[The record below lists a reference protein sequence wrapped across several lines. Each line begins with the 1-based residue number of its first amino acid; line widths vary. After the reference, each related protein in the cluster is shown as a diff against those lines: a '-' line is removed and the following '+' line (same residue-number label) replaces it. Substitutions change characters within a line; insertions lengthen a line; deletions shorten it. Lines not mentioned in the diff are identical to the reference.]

1 MNENELDTSI
11 QGFDQNDISSETPT
25 NNPNRFMNQT
35 DLDLALTMEKA
46 TELNNER
53 LERISEDEEANAE
66 LLKQQELAEKDQG
79 FLANNPIQAVQEVG
93 KSIYGGATD
102 AIESIG
108 SFVDLTGDT
117 IMSVANRIQGNPQ
130 EYGQNPFAFREY
142 LQEGG
147 ASPGILNIPDKYE
160 VQNHSG
166 MGKLVRG
173 LVEFGLLTYA
183 TSLTG
188 GAMAPTMFGKTAQ
201 FANKVRGAHLLR
213 GALKNNT
220 PLIGGMVRGVARTGK
235 GSKFIRFLPKGA
247 SIAAEG
253 SVADLI
259 SSSSDYGN
267 MANLLNEY
275 APWLPFSEFLSV
287 DPDKDNP
294 WTARIKA
301 IFSGAGLNIAGYTV
315 VAFGRGR
322 YAALRARKAG
332 ATIDEANTIGN
343 RVMDDSI
350 RNDVAEEYKQRDD
363 LKTDAVKDGKGI
375 PDDPYGEYIQQ
386 HINDDNLGR
395 LYTGLTKGNLKDVV
409 GNDAF
414 FHGSHAGIL
423 GDYPYLN
430 LNERRWT
437 DENLFGNGFYATDDL
452 TVAAINRD
460 PTKGLVIGRDKD
472 GLKKVVYRIKQKGK
486 VKFLDADK
494 LYNWNSKSKEVQA
507 FKRAGILD
515 DTGEFASA
523 WPSNGQV
530 SYSQFIDLIK
540 DRQLYP
546 REEVT
551 AVLDEIN
558 RSLTELGYGG
568 ITYTAKQG
576 NKPHKVRI
584 YWDPDSQIDLD
595 RYNLANRSDF
605 ETEMPIFEEG
615 NFRHRPP
622 RKPWKTNLEA
632 GRGLQGSRGAQY
644 IMDRIGKRFL
654 AKGVDEAEVKEI
666 GEFIELIGDRFFGDV
681 SLSFTNKLN
690 AKGRFKF
697 GEKLVEIQQKAM
709 EEEGL
714 TEVMIH
720 ELWHT
725 LSRYLPQGDIKRL
738 NTEFVNR
745 KAKFLKSGTKDAQLF
760 KQNKYTSTNYR
771 YKDLDEWFAE
781 TMSDEFYR
789 YQTETET
796 FAPTGTWKRLAQEVA
811 MLMKDMY
818 STVASRLGGSQAR
831 RIFGNYKR
839 QRYGTMRKNFLF
851 PEAPAGAA
859 SPFTLAMENDVING
873 WNPFIDDIGDITS
886 KETFREMDDGEAFKR
901 LSKEEIE
908 NLAKQKG
915 ARKNDAWDENTGR
928 SNAGK
933 TGTPDPDRNPNN
945 FSDDEK
951 TVFPDGSGDLKD
963 KTKKLLKEMIDQN
976 GSTTNQ
982 ILIEKQIRRIAN
994 GSESLYKF
1002 VKEFSEKLSDE
1013 IFENLNNSY
1022 DYKKVQSAILRQ
1034 AEEIYARIDADIKG
1048 GGTSKNLND
1057 YFVRNPKDRIEY
1069 THNGNKVVTG
1079 TAEQKVALELVV
1091 QTLAKRASMF
1101 ATGAM
1106 ELAPGSS
1113 KTRQLKHANDS
1124 LVIALR
1130 EYKKIGFMTGS
1141 ELARQ
1146 NPKGRLLP
1154 EDARR
1159 VIENELTKIDDEFAA
1174 FQKELERLT
1183 KEGQDS
1189 LRADLLEM
1197 HALSGGKVYTY
1208 DDMTQFMRVLS
1219 KGGRFKGQDYKSGI
1233 REQMR
1238 GMFYNSVL
1246 SSVRTPIKA
1255 VVGTNLIALL
1265 KPFQAWTGAAMG
1277 GNKTEMV
1284 IAAAQIH
1291 GINDMFKESLQMF
1304 KHNWDLGINRKAQTY
1319 VGKFNVETNTQ
1330 EFKNMAKFVYK
1341 YGTPSEQQAYK
1352 VAETLL
1358 DFNNSPWVRYS
1369 QNAMGAGDA
1378 LARNLLGRF
1387 EMRMKAARAAIDE
1400 GVDLDDVVKVAT
1412 NTEENFRR
1420 QIFKKDKYDMW
1431 VVSDKAAEYSGNE
1444 IALTKPLTGMMK
1456 GLESVGQLTGF
1467 RLFFPFVR
1475 TGVNAIDLTFQH
1487 TPVLAR
1493 FHSKYKDFMEFERTG
1508 ANADFLMKE
1517 YGVAKADIPNQIA
1530 IIKGRIATGYM
1541 LGSLAAAA
1549 ALTGNMTGMMPY
1561 DKETR
1566 DLWRANKIQPNS
1578 FKIGDTYISY
1588 GDIEP
1593 FNSILTSVANIM
1605 NYQYALGED
1614 VRDNML
1620 EKVMFMATA
1629 VVVDKSMLAG
1639 VEDLAQ
1645 VLSGQTSEIQ
1655 LQRIAAKLVRSSVP
1669 YSGLSAQL
1677 GNLLD
1682 ENERISRGFWETVIK
1697 RDVAFK
1703 TSLPAKYDILEP
1715 GNEAVK
1721 FSAYT
1726 TNPLLK
1732 LWNALSPVA
1741 ITYAGNNTVKQAL
1754 RDISYNLP
1762 ETLRTWKGEELN
1774 SFEQSE
1780 LQRYL
1785 AESNLYERLEKLVT
1799 SKSWQNQLAEYK
1811 RLGLMKREGFGA
1823 SDQKFYIDVQRI
1835 FLDEKRKAI
1844 ARLRQEHPALYARIR
1859 QRTSYEFYSRE
1870 GGYNTIENLINLPK

>member
-1 MNENELDTSI
+1 MADELDI
-11 QGFDQNDISSETPT
+11 QSLDNLDADTETT
-25 NNPNRFMNQT
+25 VDNPNRIQDKT
-35 DLDLALTMEKA
+35 DLDLRETMEAVVKEDDA
-46 TELNNER
+46 RLKR
-53 LERISEDEEANAE
+53 LEDMSEAEAALQQQAE
-66 LLKQQELAEKDQG
+66 LASQDQG
-79 FLANNPIQAVQEVG
+79 FIADNPIQAVQEVG
-93 KSIYGGATD
+93 KALYGGATD
-102 AIESIG
+102 AIQSVG

-117 IMSVANRIQGNPQ
+117 IMSISNRIQGNPQ
-130 EYGQNPFAFREY
+130 EYGQNPFAFKEY
-142 LQEGG
+142 LREGG
-147 ASPGILNIPDKYE
+147 ASPGILDIPDKYE
-160 VQNHSG
+160 VTNHSG
-166 MGKLVRG
+166 MGNLVRG

-188 GAMAPTMFGKTAQ
+188 GAMAPTMFGKSAA
-201 FANKVRGAHLLR
+201 FANKVRGAKLLR

-220 PLIGGMVRGVARTGK
+220 PLVGGMVRGIARTGK

-253 SVADLI
+253 SIADLI

-267 MANLLNEY
+267 MANLFNEY

-315 VAFGRGR
+315 IAFGRGR

-332 ATIDEANTIGN
+332 KSVDEANVIGN
-343 RVMDDSI
+343 KVMDESI
-350 RNDVAEEYKQRDD
+350 RNDVADEWKQRDD
-363 LKTDAVKDGKGI
+363 LKKDDVRKGEGV
-375 PDDPYGEYIQQ
+375 PTDPYDDYIQQ
-386 HINDDNLGR
+386 HLNDDNLGE
-395 LYTGLTKGNLKDVV
+395 LYRGLTKGNLSEVS
-409 GNDAF
+409 GNNLF
-414 FHGSHAGIL
+414 FHGSHAGL
-423 GDYPYLN
+423 PGDFPYMN
-430 LNERRWT
+430 LNERTWT
-437 DENLFGNGFYATDDL
+437 DENLFGNGFYTTDDL

-460 PTKGLVIGRDKD
+460 PTKGLVVGRTKD
-472 GLKKVVYRIKQKGK
+472 GLKKVVYRAKQKGK

-494 LYNWNSKSKEVQA
+494 LYNWNSKARVVEA
-507 FKRAGILD
+507 FKRAGVLD
-515 DTGEFASA
+515 DSGEFATA
-523 WPSNGQV
+523 WPTTGKISF
-530 SYSQFIDLIK
+530 SQYVDLLK
-540 DRQLYP
+540 ERKYYP

-558 RSLTELGYGG
+558 KSLAELGYGG
-568 ITYTAKQG
+568 ITYTGKQG
-576 NKPHKVRI
+576 DKAHKVRV
-584 YWDPDSQIDLD
+584 YWFPDEQIDLD

-605 ETEMPIFEEG
+605 ETDMPIFEEG
-615 NFRHRPP
+615 NFKHRPP
-622 RKPWKTNLEA
+622 RQPWKTNIEA
-632 GRGLQGSRGAQY
+632 GRGLEGSRGAQY
-644 IMDRIGKRFL
+644 LIDRLGKRFM
-654 AKGVDEAEVKEI
+654 AKGVDDYEAREVE
-666 GEFIELIGDRFFGDV
+666 EFINLIGDRFFDDV
-681 SLSFTNKLN
+681 SLSFTNKLS
-690 AKGRFKF
+690 AKGRFNF
-697 GEKLVEIQQKAM
+697 GSKLVEIQQKAM

-725 LSRYLPQGDIKRL
+725 LSRYLPANDLKAL
-738 NTEFVNR
+738 NKEFINR
-745 KAKFLKSGTKDAQLF
+745 KAKWLATGTKDVLNF
-760 KQNKYTSTNYR
+760 NNGRYTSTNYR
-771 YKDLDEWFAE
+771 YKNIDEYFAE
-781 TMSDEFYR
+781 VMSDEFYR
-789 YQTETET
+789 YQTETAS
-796 FAPTGTWKRLAQEVA
+796 FAPTGTWKRLGQEIA
-811 MLMKDMY
+811 MLFKDMY
-818 STVASRLGGSQAR
+818 STVASKLGGSQAR

-839 QRYGTMRKNFLF
+839 QQYKTMRKSLLF
-851 PEAPAGAA
+851 KDTP
-859 SPFTLAMENDVING
+859 TLEIELDVMNA
-873 WNPFIDDIGDITS
+873 WNPFIDEIDEITS
-886 KETFREMDDGEAFKR
+886 METFREMDDGDAFKR
-901 LSKEEIE
+901 LTKEELERIARANGE
-908 NLAKQKG
+908 RKG
-915 ARKNDAWDENTGR
+915 DGWDDATGR
-928 SNAGK
+928 SKAGR
-933 TGTPDPDRNPNN
+933 TGEPTPDRNPNN
-945 FSDDEK
+945 FNDADK
-951 TVFPDGSGDLKD
+951 TVFPDGSDDLKG
-963 KTKKLLKEMIDQN
+963 KTKKLIKEMIDE
-976 GSTTNQ
+976 GSTSNQ
-982 ILIEKQIRRIAN
+982 ILIEKQIRRIAD
-994 GSESLYKF
+994 GSESLYEF
-1002 VKEFSEKLSDE
+1002 VKEFSTKLTDE
-1013 IFENLNNSY
+1013 VFENLNNTY

-1034 AEEIYARIDADIKG
+1034 AEEIYARVDADIKG

-1057 YFVRNPKDRIEY
+1057 YFVMNPKDRIEWF
-1069 THNGNKVVTG
+1069 HNGNKVVTG
-1079 TAEQKVALELVV
+1079 TAEQKVALELVI

-1106 ELAPGSS
+1106 ELPPGAN
-1113 KTRQLKHANDS
+1113 KQRQLKHANDS
-1124 LVIALR
+1124 LIIALR

-1146 NPKGRLLP
+1146 NPKGKLLP

-1159 VIENELTKIDDEFAA
+1159 LIEDELTKIDEDFAA
-1174 FQKELERLT
+1174 FNKELERLT
-1183 KEGQDS
+1183 KEGQDN

-1197 HALSGGKVYTY
+1197 HALSGGKVHTY

-1219 KGGRFKGQDYKSGI
+1219 KGGRFKGQDYRSGV

-1246 SSVRTPIKA
+1246 SSVRTPVKA
-1255 VVGTNLIALL
+1255 VLGTNFLALI

-1291 GINDMFKESLQMF
+1291 GINEMFKESLQMF
-1304 KHNWDLGINRKAQTY
+1304 KHNWELGLNRKAQTY

-1330 EFKNMAKFVYK
+1330 EFKDMAKFVYK
-1341 YGTPSEQQAYK
+1341 YGSPSEQQAYK
-1352 VAETLL
+1352 IAEYML

-1400 GVDLDDVVKVAT
+1400 GVDLDDVVQVAA

-1431 VVSDKAAEYSGNE
+1431 VVSDKATTQAGDE
-1444 IALTKPLTGMMK
+1444 IALTKPLTGSLK
-1456 GLESVGQLTGF
+1456 GLESIGRLTGF

-1487 TPVLAR
+1487 TPGMAR
-1493 FHSKYKDFMEFERTG
+1493 FHSKWKDFMEFERTG
-1508 ANADFLMKE
+1508 ANADYLMKE

-1530 IIKGRIATGYM
+1530 ILKGREATGMM
-1541 LGSLAAAA
+1541 LVSLAMMAS
-1549 ALTGNMTGMMPY
+1549 LTGNMTGMMPY

-1593 FNSILTSVANIM
+1593 FNSILTSVANVL

-1620 EKVMFMATA
+1620 EKIMFMATA
-1629 VVVDKSMLAG
+1629 VLVDKSMLAG

-1645 VLSGQTSEIQ
+1645 VLSGQTSEVQ
-1655 LQRIAAKLVRSSVP
+1655 LQRILAKLTRSSLP

-1682 ENERISRGFWETVIK
+1682 ENERISRGFWETLIK

-1703 TSLPAKYDILEP
+1703 EGLSPKYDILEP

-1721 FSAYT
+1721 FTAHT
-1726 TNPLLK
+1726 TNPMMK
-1732 LWNALSPVA
+1732 LWNSLSPIA
-1741 ITYAGNNTVKQAL
+1741 ITYAGHNPVKKAL

-1799 SKSWQNQLAEYK
+1799 SEQWKGQVEKYK
-1811 RLGLMKREGFGA
+1811 LLGLKKREGFGA
-1823 SDQKFYIDVQRI
+1823 TDQKFYIDVQRI
-1835 FLDEKRKAI
+1835 FLDEKKRAI
-1844 ARLRQEHPALYARIR
+1844 RRLRQEHPALYQRIQ
-1859 QRTSYEFYSRE
+1859 QRTSYEFYSKQ
-1870 GGYNTIENLINLPK
+1870 GNFDIIQDLKKHGI

>member
-1 MNENELDTSI
+1 MEDNLTQFEGSQVQGLDT
-11 QGFDQNDISSETPT
+11 DETDDT
-25 NNPNRFMNQT
+25 MQA
-35 DLDLALTMEKA
+35 LALA
-46 TELNNER
+46 TDTTTKLNDAR
-53 LERISEDEEANAE
+53 LQRVEDNQVANAGLIE
-66 LLKQQELAEKDQG
+66 QQQQQDLDQG
-79 FLANNPIQAVQEVG
+79 FLANNPVQAAQEVG
-93 KSIYGGATD
+93 KAIYGGATD
-102 AIESIG
+102 AVESIG

-117 IMSVANRIQGNPQ
+117 IMSIANRIQGNPQ
-130 EYGQNPFAFREY
+130 EYGQNPFAFKEY
-142 LQEGG
+142 LNEGG
-147 ASPGILNIPDKYE
+147 ADPGILDIPDKYE
-160 VQNHSG
+160 VQNNSG
-166 MGKLVRG
+166 AGKLVRG

-213 GALKNNT
+213 GALKNKT

-235 GSKFIRFLPKGA
+235 GSKFIRFLPKAGG
-247 SIAAEG
+247 IAAEG

-287 DPDKDNP
+287 DPDTDNP

-301 IFSGAGLNIAGYTV
+301 IFAGAGLNIAGYTV

-332 ATIDEANTIGN
+332 KSVEESNIIGN
-343 RVMDDSI
+343 KVMDDSI
-350 RNDVAEEYKQRDD
+350 RNDVAEEYKQRND
-363 LKTDAVKDGKGI
+363 LKKDDVRDGQGV
-375 PDDPYGEYIQQ
+375 PEDPYGDYIQQ
-386 HINDDNLGR
+386 HLNDDNLGQ
-395 LYTGLTKGNLKDVV
+395 LYKGLTKGNLDEVV

-414 FHGSHAGIL
+414 FHGSHAGIA

-430 LNERRWT
+430 LNERTWT
-437 DENLFGNGFYATDDL
+437 DENLFGNGFYSTDDL

-460 PTKGLVIGRDKD
+460 PTKGLVIARDKD
-472 GLKKVVYRIKQKGK
+472 GLKKVVYRVKQKGN

-494 LYNWNSKSKEVQA
+494 LYNWNSKSKEVEA
-507 FKRAGILD
+507 FKRAGLLD
-515 DTGEFASA
+515 DSGEFASA
-523 WPSNGQV
+523 WPSDGQI
-530 SYSQFIDLIK
+530 SYSQYVDLIK
-540 DRQLYP
+540 ERQLYP

-558 RSLTELGYGG
+558 QSLAELGYGG
-568 ITYTAKQG
+568 IQYTGKQAD
-576 NKPHKVRI
+576 KAHRVKV

-605 ETEMPIFEEG
+605 DTEMPIFEEG
-615 NFRHRPP
+615 NFAGRPP
-622 RKPWKTNLEA
+622 RKPFKTNLEA
-632 GRGLQGSRGAQY
+632 ERGLEGSRGAQY
-644 IMDRIGKRFL
+644 IMDRLNKRFY
-654 AKGVDEAEVKEI
+654 AKGVDPYEVEEI
-666 GEFIELIGDRFFGDV
+666 GEFIKLIGDRFFDDI

-690 AKGRFKF
+690 AKGRFRF

-725 LSRYLPQGDIKRL
+725 LSRYLPQSDIRRL
-738 NTEFVNR
+738 NKEFVNR
-745 KAKFLKSGTKDAQLF
+745 KAKWLATNTKDVELF
-760 KQNKYTSTNYR
+760 KKKRYTSTNYR
-771 YKDLDEWFAE
+771 YANLDEWFAE

-789 YQTETET
+789 YQRETST

-811 MLMKDMY
+811 MLFKDMY
-818 STVASRLGGSQAR
+818 ATVASKVGGPQAR
-831 RIFGNYKR
+831 RIFSNYKR
-839 QRYGTMRKNFLF
+839 QQYTKMRKNLIF
-851 PEAPAGAA
+851 PDAPEGRV
-859 SPFTLAMENDVING
+859 SPFTLELENDAMNG
-873 WNPFIDDIGDITS
+873 WNPFIDDFGGMTS
-886 KETFREMDDGEAFKR
+886 MDTYKEMDDVDGFKR
-901 LSKEEIE
+901 LTKEELE
-908 NLAKQKG
+908 AQAKNNG
-915 ARKNDAWDENTGR
+915 TRKNDAWDETTGR
-928 SNAGK
+928 SNTGK
-933 TGTPDPDRNPNN
+933 NNQGTPDRNPNQ
-945 FSDDEK
+945 FTDDEK
-951 TVFPDGSGDLKD
+951 TVFPDGSGDLKN
-963 KTKKLLKEMIDQN
+963 KTKKLIKEMIDD
-976 GSTTNQ
+976 GSTSNQ
-982 ILIEKQIRRIAN
+982 ILIERQIRRIAN
-994 GSESLYKF
+994 GSESLYEF
-1002 VKEFSEKLSDE
+1002 VKEFSGKLTDE

-1022 DYKKVQSAILRQ
+1022 DHTKVQSAILRQ
-1034 AEEIYARIDADIKG
+1034 AEEIYARVDADIKG

-1057 YFVRNPKDRIEY
+1057 YFKENPKDRIVY

-1079 TAEQKVALELVV
+1079 TAEQKVALELVI

-1101 ATGAM
+1101 ATGGM
-1106 ELAPGSS
+1106 QLPPGAN
-1113 KTRQLKHANDS
+1113 KVRQLKHANDS
-1124 LVIALR
+1124 LIIALR
-1130 EYKKIGFMTGS
+1130 EYKKIGFMSGS

-1159 VIENELTKIDDEFAA
+1159 LIESELTTIDEDFANFQNELN
-1174 FQKELERLT
+1174 RLT
-1183 KEGQDS
+1183 KDGDDS

-1197 HALSGGKVYTY
+1197 HSLSGGKVHTY

-1219 KGGRFKGQDYKSGI
+1219 KGGRFKGKNYKSGI

-1255 VVGTNLIALL
+1255 VVGTNFLALI
-1265 KPFQAWTGAAMG
+1265 KPFQAWAGAAMG

-1284 IAAAQIH
+1284 IAAAQIN
-1291 GINDMFKESLQMF
+1291 GINDMFAESLKMF

-1330 EFKNMAKFVYK
+1330 EFKDMGKFIAK
-1341 YGTPSEQQAYK
+1341 YGSPSEQQAYK
-1352 VAETLL
+1352 IAETLL

-1378 LARNLLGRF
+1378 LARNLLGRY
-1387 EMRMKAARAAIDE
+1387 EMRMKAARAAIDQ
-1400 GVDLDDVVKVAT
+1400 GVDLDDVVQVAT

-1431 VVSDKAAEYSGNE
+1431 VVSDKAAALAGDE
-1444 IALTKPLTGMMK
+1444 IALTKALTGNLK
-1456 GLESVGQLTGF
+1456 GLESIGQLTGF

-1487 TPVLAR
+1487 TPGIAR
-1493 FHSKYKDFMEFERTG
+1493 FHSKYKDFMEFARTG
-1508 ANADFLMKE
+1508 ANADYLMKE

-1530 IIKGRIATGYM
+1530 ILKGREATGAM
-1541 LGSLAAAA
+1541 LVSLAIGAS
-1549 ALTGNMTGMMPY
+1549 LTGNMTGMMPY

-1566 DLWRANKIQPNS
+1566 DLWRANKVQPNS

-1593 FNSILTSVANIM
+1593 FNSILTSIANVI

-1620 EKVMFMATA
+1620 EKLMFMATA

-1655 LQRIAAKLVRSSVP
+1655 LQRIAAKLARSQVP

-1677 GNLLD
+1677 GNLVD
-1682 ENERISRGFWETVIK
+1682 ESERISRGFWETLVK
-1697 RDVAFK
+1697 RDIAFK
-1703 TSLPAKYDILEP
+1703 STLAPKYDILEP
-1715 GNEAVK
+1715 GREAVK

-1726 TNPLLK
+1726 TNPMMK
-1732 LWNALSPVA
+1732 LWNNLSPIA
-1741 ITYAGNNTVKQAL
+1741 ITYAGNNKVKKAL
-1754 RDISYNLP
+1754 RDISFNLP

-1785 AESNLYERLEKLVT
+1785 AESDLYERLNTLI
-1799 SKSWQNQLAEYK
+1799 SSQSWQNQLEEYK
-1811 RLGLMKREGFGA
+1811 KLGLMKREGFGA
-1823 SDQKFYIDVQRI
+1823 TDQKFYIDVQRI
-1835 FLDEKRKAI
+1835 FLQEKKQAI
-1844 ARLRQEHPALYARIR
+1844 ARLRQDNPGLYQRIKE
-1859 QRTSYEFYSRE
+1859 RTSYEFYSKK
-1870 GGYNTIENLINLPK
+1870 GKFNIIEDLKKHGI

>member
-1 MNENELDTSI
+1 MEDNLTEFEGSQV
-11 QGFDQNDISSETPT
+11 QGL
-25 NNPNRFMNQT
+25 
-35 DLDLALTMEKA
+35 DLDIQDDDDVLSS
-46 TELNNER
+46 LNVANETAKRLNDSR
-53 LERISEDEEANAE
+53 LERVADVDEANAA
-66 LLKQQELAEKDQG
+66 LLEQQEEQAKDQG
-79 FLANNPIQAVQEVG
+79 FIADNPVQAVQEVG
-93 KSIYGGATD
+93 KALYGGATD

-117 IMSVANRIQGNPQ
+117 IMSISNRIQGNPQ

-142 LQEGG
+142 LNEGG
-147 ASPGILNIPDKYE
+147 ASPGILDIPDKYE
-160 VQNHSG
+160 VTNYSG
-166 MGKLVRG
+166 AGKLVRG

-188 GAMAPTMFGKTAQ
+188 GAMAPAMFGKSAQ
-201 FANKVRGAHLLR
+201 FANKVKGAKLLR

-235 GSKFIRFLPKGA
+235 GSKFIRFIPKGGQ
-247 SIAAEG
+247 IAAEG
-253 SVADLI
+253 SIADLI

-301 IFSGAGLNIAGYTV
+301 IFAGAGLNIAGYTV

-322 YAALRARKAG
+322 YAAMKARKAG
-332 ATIDEANTIGN
+332 KTIDEANTIGN
-343 RVMDDSI
+343 KVMDDSI
-350 RNDVAEEYKQRDD
+350 RNDVAEEYKQRSD
-363 LKTDAVKDGKGI
+363 LKKEDIRKGEGV
-375 PDDPYGEYIQQ
+375 PEDPYGEYIQQ
-386 HINDDNLGR
+386 HLDDDNLGH
-395 LYTGLTKGNLKDVV
+395 LYKSLTKGNLDEVV

-414 FHGSHAGIL
+414 FHGSHAGLL

-437 DENLFGNGFYATDDL
+437 DENLFGNGFYSTDDL

-472 GLKKVVYRIKQKGK
+472 GLKKVIYRLKQKGK

-494 LYNWNSKSKEVQA
+494 LYNWNSKSREVQA
-507 FKRAGILD
+507 FKRAGLLD

-523 WPSNGQV
+523 WPTTGKV
-530 SYSQFIDLIK
+530 TYSQYVDLIK
-540 DRQLYP
+540 ERQYYP

-558 RSLTELGYGG
+558 KSLAELGYGG

-576 NKPHKVRI
+576 NKSHRVRV
-584 YWDPDSQIDLD
+584 YWDPDNQIDLD
-595 RYNLANRSDF
+595 RYNLANRSEF

-615 NFRHRPP
+615 NFKHRPP
-622 RKPWKTNLEA
+622 RQPFKTNIEA
-632 GRGLQGSRGAQY
+632 GRGLKGSQGAQY
-644 IMDRIGKRFL
+644 LIDRLGKRFM
-654 AKGVDEAEVKEI
+654 AKGVDEYEAIEVQ
-666 GEFIELIGDRFFGDV
+666 EFIELIGERFFDDV
-681 SLSFTNKLN
+681 SLSFTNKLGP
-690 AKGRFKF
+690 KGRFNF
-697 GEKLVEIQQKAM
+697 GTKLVEIQQRAM

-720 ELWHT
+720 ELWHS
-725 LSRYLPQGDIKRL
+725 LSRYLPKAEIKKL
-738 NTEFVNR
+738 NVEFKNR
-745 KAKFLKSGTKDAQLF
+745 KAKWLATGTEDVQLF
-760 KQNKYTSTNYR
+760 KKGRYTSTNYR

-781 TMSDEFYR
+781 TMSDEFYT
-789 YQTETET
+789 YQRETAQYQL
-796 FAPTGTWKRLAQEVA
+796 APSGTWKRLGQEVSI
-811 MLMKDMY
+811 LLKDMY
-818 STVASRLGGSQAR
+818 ATIASRLGGSQAR

-839 QRYGTMRKNFLF
+839 QRYSEMRKSQLF
-851 PEAPAGAA
+851 REPA
-859 SPFTLAMENDVING
+859 TLEMEMMAMEG
-873 WNPFIDDIGDITS
+873 WNPIIDDFDDITS
-886 KETFREMDDGEAFKR
+886 VETFKEMTDDDNFKR
-901 LSKEEIE
+901 LKKDEIE
-908 NLAKQKG
+908 NIAKNKG
-915 ARKNDAWDENTGR
+915 ARKNDAWDETTGR

-933 TGTPDPDRNPNN
+933 DTDPTPDRNPNN

-976 GSTTNQ
+976 GSTSNQ
-982 ILIEKQIRRIAN
+982 ILIEKQIRRLAD

-1002 VKEFSEKLSDE
+1002 VKEFSTKLSDE
-1013 IFENLNNSY
+1013 VFENLNNSY

-1048 GGTSKNLND
+1048 GGTDKNLND
-1057 YFVRNPKDRIEY
+1057 YFVMNPKDRIEY

-1079 TAEQKVALELVV
+1079 TAEQKIALELVV

-1101 ATGAM
+1101 ATGGLDLPAG
-1106 ELAPGSS
+1106 AN

-1124 LVIALR
+1124 LIIALR

-1159 VIENELTKIDDEFAA
+1159 LIESELTKIDEDFAA
-1174 FQKELERLT
+1174 FHKELERLT
-1183 KEGQDS
+1183 KEGDDS

-1197 HALSGGKVYTY
+1197 HALSGGKVFTY

-1219 KGGRFKGQDYKSGI
+1219 KGGRFKGQNYKSGI

-1255 VVGTNLIALL
+1255 IVGTNFLALMR
-1265 KPFQAWTGAAMG
+1265 PFQAWVGAAMG
-1277 GNKTEMV
+1277 GNKQEMV

-1291 GINDMFKESLQMF
+1291 GINEMFAESLQMF

-1319 VGKFNVETNTQ
+1319 VGKFNVETNTK
-1330 EFKNMAKFVYK
+1330 EFKDMAKFVYK

-1352 VAETLL
+1352 IAETLL

-1387 EMRMKAARAAIDE
+1387 DMRMKAARAAIDQ
-1400 GVDLDDVVKVAT
+1400 GVDLDDVIKVAT

-1431 VVSDKAAEYSGNE
+1431 VVSDKAASMAGDE
-1444 IALTKPLTGMMK
+1444 IALTKALTGNLK
-1456 GLESVGQLTGF
+1456 GLEAIGQLTGF

-1493 FHSKYKDFMEFERTG
+1493 FHSKYKDFMEYARTG
-1508 ANADFLMKE
+1508 ANADYLMKE

-1530 IIKGRIATGYM
+1530 ILKGREATGAM
-1541 LGSLAAAA
+1541 LVSLAIGAS
-1549 ALTGNMTGMMPY
+1549 LTGNMTGMMPY

-1566 DLWRANKIQPNS
+1566 DLWRANKVQPNS

-1593 FNSILTSVANIM
+1593 FNSILTSVANVI

-1620 EKVMFMATA
+1620 EKIMFMATA

-1645 VLSGQTSEIQ
+1645 VLSGSTSEIA
-1655 LQRIAAKLVRSSVP
+1655 LQRIAAKLLRSQVP

-1677 GNLLD
+1677 GNLVD
-1682 ENERISRGFWETVIK
+1682 ENERISRGFWETLIK
-1697 RDVAFK
+1697 RDLAFK
-1703 TSLPAKYDILEP
+1703 TSLPPKYDILEP
-1715 GNEAVK
+1715 GKEAVK

-1726 TNPLLK
+1726 TNPIMK
-1732 LWNALSPVA
+1732 LWNSLSPVA
-1741 ITYAGNNTVKQAL
+1741 ITYAGNNKVKKAL
-1754 RDISYNLP
+1754 RDISFNLP

-1785 AESNLYERLEKLVT
+1785 AESDLYERLDKLI
-1799 SKSWQNQLAEYK
+1799 SSQSWQNQLAEYK
-1811 RLGLMKREGFGA
+1811 RLGLMKREGFA
-1823 SDQKFYIDVQRI
+1823 ATDQKFYIDVQRI
-1835 FLDEKRKAI
+1835 FLQEKKQAI
-1844 ARLRQEHPALYARIR
+1844 ARLRQEHPALYQRIKE
-1859 QRTSYEFYSRE
+1859 RTSYEFYSKK
-1870 GGYNTIENLINLPK
+1870 GNYNLIQNLVNIPK

>member
-1 MNENELDTSI
+1 MEDNLTEFEGSQV
-11 QGFDQNDISSETPT
+11 QGL
-25 NNPNRFMNQT
+25 
-35 DLDLALTMEKA
+35 DLDIQDDDDVLSS
-46 TELNNER
+46 LNVANETAKRLNDSR
-53 LERISEDEEANAE
+53 LERVADVDEANAALIE
-66 LLKQQELAEKDQG
+66 QQEEQAKDQG
-79 FLANNPIQAVQEVG
+79 FIADNPVQAVQEVG
-93 KSIYGGATD
+93 KALYGGATD
-102 AIESIG
+102 AVESIG

-117 IMSVANRIQGNPQ
+117 IMSISNRIQGNPQ

-142 LQEGG
+142 LNEGG
-147 ASPGILNIPDKYE
+147 ASPGILDIPDKYE
-160 VQNHSG
+160 VTNYSG
-166 MGKLVRG
+166 AGKLVRG

-188 GAMAPTMFGKTAQ
+188 GAMAPTMFGKSAQ
-201 FANKVRGAHLLR
+201 FANKVKGAKLLR

-235 GSKFIRFLPKGA
+235 GSKFIRFIPKGGQ
-247 SIAAEG
+247 IAAEG
-253 SVADLI
+253 SIADLI

-301 IFSGAGLNIAGYTV
+301 IFAGAGLNIAGYTV

-322 YAALRARKAG
+322 YAAMKARKAG
-332 ATIDEANTIGN
+332 KTIDEANTIGN
-343 RVMDDSI
+343 KVMDDSI
-350 RNDVAEEYKQRDD
+350 RNDVAEEYKQRND
-363 LKTDAVKDGKGI
+363 LKKEDIKKGEGV
-375 PDDPYGEYIQQ
+375 PEDPYGDYIIQ
-386 HINDDNLGR
+386 HLDDNNLGA
-395 LYTGLTKGNLKDVV
+395 LYKSLTKGNLDEVV

-414 FHGSHAGIL
+414 FHGSHAGLL
-423 GDYPYLN
+423 GDYPHLN
-430 LNERRWT
+430 LNERRWN
-437 DENLFGNGFYATDDL
+437 DENLFGNGFYSTDDL
-452 TVAAINRD
+452 TVAAVNRD
-460 PTKGLVIGRDKD
+460 PTKGLVIARDKD
-472 GLKKVVYRIKQKGK
+472 GLKKVVYRLKQKGK

-494 LYNWNSKSKEVQA
+494 LYNWNSKAREVQA
-507 FKRAGILD
+507 FKRAGLLD

-523 WPSNGQV
+523 WPTAGKV
-530 SYSQFIDLIK
+530 TYSQYVDLIK
-540 DRQLYP
+540 ERQYYP

-558 RSLTELGYGG
+558 KSLAELGYGG

-576 NKPHKVRI
+576 DKAHRVRV
-584 YWDPDSQIDLD
+584 YWDPDNQIDLD
-595 RYNLANRSDF
+595 RYNLANRSEF

-615 NFRHRPP
+615 NFKHRPP
-622 RKPWKTNLEA
+622 RQPYKTNIEA
-632 GRGLQGSRGAQY
+632 GRGLKGSQGAQY
-644 IMDRIGKRFL
+644 LIDRLGKRFM
-654 AKGVDEAEVKEI
+654 AKGVDEYEAIEVQ
-666 GEFIELIGDRFFGDV
+666 EFIELIGERFFDDV
-681 SLSFTNKLN
+681 SLSFTNKLGP
-690 AKGRFKF
+690 KGRFNF
-697 GEKLVEIQQKAM
+697 GNKLVEIQQKAM

-720 ELWHT
+720 ELWHS
-725 LSRYLPQGDIKRL
+725 LSRYLPQADVKKL
-738 NTEFVNR
+738 TVEFKNR
-745 KAKFLKSGTKDAQLF
+745 KAKWLATGTKDVELF
-760 KQNKYTSTNYR
+760 NKGRYTSTNYR
-771 YKDLDEWFAE
+771 YKNIDEWFAE
-781 TMSDEFYR
+781 TMSDEFYT
-789 YQTETET
+789 YQRETAQYQL
-796 FAPTGTWKRLAQEVA
+796 APSGTWKRLGQEVSI
-811 MLMKDMY
+811 LLKDMY
-818 STVASRLGGSQAR
+818 ATVASRLGGSQAR

-839 QRYGTMRKNFLF
+839 QRYTEMRKSYMF
-851 PEAPAGAA
+851 PEPA
-859 SPFTLAMENDVING
+859 TLEFEQMGLEG
-873 WNPFIDDIGDITS
+873 WNPIIDDFDDITS
-886 KETFREMDDGEAFKR
+886 VETFKEMTDGDDFKR
-901 LSKEEIE
+901 LKKDELE
-908 NLAKQKG
+908 NIAKNKG
-915 ARKNDAWDENTGR
+915 ARKNDAWDETTGR

-933 TGTPDPDRNPNN
+933 DTDPTPDRNPNN

-976 GSTTNQ
+976 GSTSNQ
-982 ILIEKQIRRIAN
+982 ILIEKQIRRLAD

-1002 VKEFSEKLSDE
+1002 VKEFSTKLTDE
-1013 IFENLNNSY
+1013 VFENLNNSF
-1022 DYKKVQSAILRQ
+1022 DHNKVQSAILRQ

-1057 YFVRNPKDRIEY
+1057 YFKKNPKDRIEY

-1079 TAEQKVALELVV
+1079 TAEQKIALELVV

-1101 ATGAM
+1101 ATGGLDLPAG
-1106 ELAPGSS
+1106 AN

-1124 LVIALR
+1124 LIIALR

-1159 VIENELTKIDDEFAA
+1159 LIESELTKIDEDFAA
-1174 FQKELERLT
+1174 FHKELERLT
-1183 KEGQDS
+1183 KEGDDS

-1197 HALSGGKVYTY
+1197 HALSGGKVFTY

-1219 KGGRFKGQDYKSGI
+1219 KGGRFKGQNYKSGI

-1255 VVGTNLIALL
+1255 IVGTNFLALMR
-1265 KPFQAWTGAAMG
+1265 PFQAWVGAAMG
-1277 GNKTEMV
+1277 GNKQEMI

-1291 GINDMFKESLQMF
+1291 GINEMFAESMKMF

-1319 VGKFNVETNTQ
+1319 VGKFNVETNTK
-1330 EFKNMAKFVYK
+1330 EFKDMAKFVYK

-1352 VAETLL
+1352 IAETLL

-1387 EMRMKAARAAIDE
+1387 DMRMKAARAAIDQ
-1400 GVDLDDVVKVAT
+1400 GVDLDDVIKVAT

-1431 VVSDKAAEYSGNE
+1431 VVSDKAASMAGDE
-1444 IALTKPLTGMMK
+1444 IALTKALTGNLK
-1456 GLESVGQLTGF
+1456 GLEAIGKLTGF

-1487 TPVLAR
+1487 TPGIAR
-1493 FHSKYKDFMEFERTG
+1493 FHSKYKDFMEYARTG
-1508 ANADFLMKE
+1508 ANADYLMKE

-1530 IIKGRIATGYM
+1530 ILKGREATGAM
-1541 LGSLAAAA
+1541 LVSLAAGAA
-1549 ALTGNMTGMMPY
+1549 ITGNMTGMMPY

-1593 FNSILTSVANIM
+1593 FNSILTSVANVM

-1620 EKVMFMATA
+1620 EKIMFMATA
-1629 VVVDKSMLAG
+1629 VLVDKSMLAG

-1645 VLSGQTSEIQ
+1645 VLSGSTSEIQ
-1655 LQRIAAKLVRSSVP
+1655 LQRIAAKLVRSQVP

-1677 GNLLD
+1677 GNLVD
-1682 ENERISRGFWETVIK
+1682 ENERISRGFFETLVK
-1697 RDVAFK
+1697 RDLAFK

-1715 GNEAVK
+1715 GKEAVK

-1726 TNPLLK
+1726 TNPIMK
-1732 LWNALSPVA
+1732 LWNSLSPVA
-1741 ITYAGNNTVKQAL
+1741 ITYAGNNKVKKAL
-1754 RDISYNLP
+1754 RDISFNLP

-1785 AESNLYERLEKLVT
+1785 AESDLYERLDKLI
-1799 SKSWQNQLAEYK
+1799 SSQSWQNQLEEYK
-1811 RLGLMKREGFGA
+1811 RLGLMKREGFA
-1823 SDQKFYIDVQRI
+1823 ATDQKFYIDVQRI
-1835 FLDEKRKAI
+1835 FLQEKKQAI
-1844 ARLRQEHPALYARIR
+1844 ARLRREHPALYQRIKE
-1859 QRTSYEFYSRE
+1859 RTSYEFYSKK
-1870 GGYNTIENLINLPK
+1870 GNYNIIQNLVNIPK